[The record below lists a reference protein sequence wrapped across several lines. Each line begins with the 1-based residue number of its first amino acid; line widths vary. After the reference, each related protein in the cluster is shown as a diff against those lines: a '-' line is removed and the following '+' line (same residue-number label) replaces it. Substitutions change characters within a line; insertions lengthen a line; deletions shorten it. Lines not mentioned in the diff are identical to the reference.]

1 MYWAGIVVEVY
12 RTYAV
17 MEVRNEFPSRFVIT
31 HDTLWIKLPVP
42 NAKLTRRRKRR
53 DRSEERA
60 KGTKL

>member
-42 NAKLTRRRKRR
+42 NTELCQPT
-53 DRSEERA
+53 
-60 KGTKL
+60 TKESL